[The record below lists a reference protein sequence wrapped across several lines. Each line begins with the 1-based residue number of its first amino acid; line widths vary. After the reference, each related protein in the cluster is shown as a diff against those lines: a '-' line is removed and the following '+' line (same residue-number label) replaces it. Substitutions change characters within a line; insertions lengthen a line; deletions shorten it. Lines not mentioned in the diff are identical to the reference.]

1 MIKKSKGVTLTERLL
16 ADLCQQTFLKLWS
29 YPNPFNENKD
39 ELCDLLVVFQNR
51 AFIFFDRE
59 NLTLN
64 NTDKDPI
71 VNWKRWKK
79 KVVDAQIRT
88 ANGAE
93 RYIKSGRGIFLDQK
107 LKTPFPIAIDP
118 EKIIVHKIIVAHG
131 AAEACKQF
139 SDDNISGSLGISYGR
154 KEDDLPFPFCI
165 HVDKENPVHVFD
177 SHNLQI
183 IFNELDTLYDFSAY
197 LDAKIEAIGLYEPLI
212 YCAEEDL
219 LANYFLNFDDTKNK
233 HFIGTKEE
241 KVTGLMLGEGEWE
254 AFIKREE
261 YILKKEA
268 DKESYFWDELI
279 QTTCEHTLNGTLLGE
294 TTPLVGKSAI
304 HEMAKEPRFHRRTL
318 SAHIIKGIKNFPETT
333 EPLSHY
339 LSFMPSFYEN
349 KAYVFLQLK
358 ETGLSK
364 NKSEHRQKRQAMLE
378 IACGAAKNRFD
389 HLQTIVG
396 IAIDAPKYAKKN
408 SEDFIL
414 MDCSIW
420 DETKRNY
427 YREANEDLNF
437 FTTGK
442 MTMQKNNE
450 SEFPTPKRYIKKRKT
465 KIGRNEICPC
475 GSGKKFKKCCIGTTM
490 I

>member
-212 YCAEEDL
+212 YCA
-219 LANYFLNFDDTKNK
+219 
-233 HFIGTKEE
+233 
-241 KVTGLMLGEGEWE
+241 
-254 AFIKREE
+254 
-261 YILKKEA
+261 
-268 DKESYFWDELI
+268 
-279 QTTCEHTLNGTLLGE
+279 
-294 TTPLVGKSAI
+294 
-304 HEMAKEPRFHRRTL
+304 
-318 SAHIIKGIKNFPETT
+318 
-333 EPLSHY
+333 
-339 LSFMPSFYEN
+339 
-349 KAYVFLQLK
+349 
-358 ETGLSK
+358 
-364 NKSEHRQKRQAMLE
+364 
-378 IACGAAKNRFD
+378 
-389 HLQTIVG
+389 
-396 IAIDAPKYAKKN
+396 
-408 SEDFIL
+408 
-414 MDCSIW
+414 
-420 DETKRNY
+420 
-427 YREANEDLNF
+427 
-437 FTTGK
+437 
-442 MTMQKNNE
+442 
-450 SEFPTPKRYIKKRKT
+450 
-465 KIGRNEICPC
+465 
-475 GSGKKFKKCCIGTTM
+475 
-490 I
+490 